1 MAMAWLIGCGG
12 WKSWGLP
19 DGLLALMLAQ
29 WQSEMLLKLS
39 ALALMLVMAESAL
52 SGSEQNW
59 VAPPGRRRP
68 LGLAGAGSGAI
79 PAWAIDSR

>member
-1 MAMAWLIGCGG
+1 MGLAWLIGCGG
-12 WKSWGLP
+12 WKPWGLH

-29 WQSEMLLKLS
+29 WQSAMLQKLS
-39 ALALMLVMAESAL
+39 AMVLAAL

-68 LGLAGAGSGAI
+68 PGLAGAGSAAI
-79 PAWAIDSR
+79 PAWAIDNR